1 MDFAWAK
8 SPADHMDQYA
18 DLVGSSQGKYVP
30 ASMMAQMQ
38 RHAAYVK
45 KTLTPE
51 QHSALHKK
59 ISAHVNKLLK
69 DDEINIEEANKIK
82 SIYSPSTVK
91 ESTQMDIQEKMTE
104 TQMKKREKTVKSM
117 KKKFGD
123 FKKRYG
129 ERAKEVM
136 YATAT
141 KQAMRTEETE
151 QVDEVWD
158 VSAYRSKQPTAIL
171 VHHYDEKTNKE
182 KSTKLKTRDEL
193 RTFKNSGHK
202 VKGVTLLYGNKRG
215 NRTDDTKL
223 TGYDVILRNAEKMR
237 SGVKEETEQIDERK
251 DFYAGVSPEMT
262 HHKLVDGKPNVPKKI
277 GLRDIHLHHIG
288 TGNPTSEKAQYKV
301 IAVGPKS
308 PLAAKN
314 NLKVGSKIG
323 GTDVN
328 DHMDYGTGGGTVHVH
343 TARPKS
349 HFMDDMNE
357 SVQQDQHYCAKH
369 VFSDVYGEGVVVE
382 GQHADPDENG
392 DIEWYT
398 VQFDHGEEV
407 IFTEDVEVMMAE
419 YHNNHSPM
427 NKKAKKA
434 KE

>member
-18 DLVGSSQGKYVP
+18 DLVGSSQGKGVP
-30 ASMMAQMQ
+30 SSMMAQMQ
-38 RHAAYVK
+38 RHAGYVK

-51 QHSALHKK
+51 QHTALHKN
-59 ISAHVNKLLK
+59 ISAHANRLLQ
-69 DDEINIEEANKIK
+69 DDEISAEEANKIK

-141 KQAMRTEETE
+141 KQAM
-151 QVDEVWD
+151 
-158 VSAYRSKQPTAIL
+158 
-171 VHHYDEKTNKE
+171 
-182 KSTKLKTRDEL
+182 KS
-193 RTFKNSGHK
+193 
-202 VKGVTLLYGNKRG
+202 
-215 NRTDDTKL
+215 
-223 TGYDVILRNAEKMR
+223 
-237 SGVKEETEQIDERK
+237 EETEQIDERK
-251 DFYAGVSPEMT
+251 DVYAGVSPEMT

-277 GLRDIHLHHIG
+277 GPRDIHLHHIG

-301 IAVGPKS
+301 VAVGPKS

-427 NKKAKKA
+427 KKKAKKA